1 MPEIS
6 IQAERLFYF
15 MGVQVTNALL
25 LAVAVSLILISI
37 AFYFR
42 KKFSMV
48 PGGFQNFLEF
58 SLDKLLN
65 LMDSVLGAR
74 PLSEKYLPLIATVF
88 IFILFSNWFGL
99 LPGVGSIG
107 FENSHFLPLF
117 RSPASDLN
125 FTIALAIISVFGVN
139 ILGALALGPK
149 KHLSKFFTIRS
160 PIFSF
165 VGLLEFISEF
175 IKIISFSFRLFGNVF
190 AGEVLLV
197 IVGFLVPYFIPLPFL
212 FLEIFVG
219 FIQAFI
225 FSMLTLVF
233 VAMAV
238 REEAH

>member
-1 MPEIS
+1 
-6 IQAERLFYF
+6 